1 MSGGGLNNIAPTI
14 ASQVQTGQGGTTQPT
29 GSNTGYNRP
38 QFNVQ
43 NPTIPSRAQN
53 WWTNTEQGRAAG
65 GQEGLNKTLRTQIQD
80 AMGNYGN
87 MVNYANKTG
96 ISQQDIQT
104 AIGGN
109 TDMYTYMNRP
119 NYQKFGT
126 NGQFNQP
133 IYQSNYQNNA
143 NPLTAFNVSTY
154 GTTPAR
160 SNASQWWQNQ
170 GATDQQYM
178 DRLRSQAPSYQN
190 MNIGDLA
197 RSMQQ
202 FGISPSDMQAAGSYG
217 GSTFGGFN
225 PGVNIPQMNTPFNPY
240 TNSYAQQTPTAQP
253 TATATGNT
261 LTPELA
267 RELVQRA
274 MTGQGVPTSEF
285 AKYGGYDK
293 VAAMYEAGGGKYDKP
308 GTTTGTTTQQMQPN
322 YQQTPFNYSQQIKVP
337 TYGTANQAIVGRSSS
352 LRGTPNVMA
361 RKAEGGIASLMGDV
375 E

>member
-1 MSGGGLNNIAPTI
+1 MSGGGLNNIA
-14 ASQVQTGQGGTTQPT
+14 SNQPT

-38 QFNVQ
+38 QFNAQ

-53 WWTNTEQGRAAG
+53 WWTNTEQGQAAG

-87 MVNYANKTG
+87 MVNYANETG

-133 IYQSNYQNNA
+133 IYQSNYQNNNTGNA
-143 NPLTAFNVSTY
+143 MGVSQYGMDPNVY
-154 GTTPAR
+154 MPRA
-160 SNASQWWQNQ
+160 SN
-170 GATDQQYM
+170 
-178 DRLRSQAPSYQN
+178 
-190 MNIGDLA
+190 
-197 RSMQQ
+197 
-202 FGISPSDMQAAGSYG
+202 
-217 GSTFGGFN
+217 
-225 PGVNIPQMNTPFNPY
+225 PFNPY
-240 TNSYAQQTPTAQP
+240 TNSSQSPFSYYQQTPTAQP

-261 LTPELA
+261 LTPDVA
-267 RELVQRA
+267 RSLMQRS
-274 MTGQGVPTSEF
+274 MVGGVPTSEF
-285 AKYGGYDK
+285 AKYGGYDA
-293 VAAMYEAGGGKYDKP
+293 VQAMYDANNGSYAKP
-308 GTTTGTTTQQMQPN
+308 GTTQQATTQQPMGGVP
-322 YQQTPFNYSQQIKVP
+322 YNYSQRATVP

-361 RKAEGGIASLMGDV
+361 RKAEGGIASLMDDV